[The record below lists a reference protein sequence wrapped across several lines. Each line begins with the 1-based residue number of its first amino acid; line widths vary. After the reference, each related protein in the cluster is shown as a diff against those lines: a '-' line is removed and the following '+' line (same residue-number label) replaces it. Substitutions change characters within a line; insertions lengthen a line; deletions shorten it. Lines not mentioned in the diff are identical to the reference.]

1 MTVHAEELFAGAKL
15 TFEVELPA
23 RLLAPSRD
31 DGDDADAADGRT
43 VVLRPLT
50 VRDIQLIARAARDD
64 DVLTSALMV
73 QQALVEPA
81 LRADQVTELPGGLVR
96 FLVEQINT
104 ISGLTTSEDDVREM
118 TESPLVQAFFALA
131 QEFQWT
137 PEQVR
142 ELTVA
147 QVLGYLQL
155 INQSRQAAF
164 P

>member
-15 TFEVELPA
+15 THEVELPS
-23 RLLAPSRD
+23 RLLAS
-31 DGDDADAADGRT
+31 GADPARTT

-50 VRDIQLIARAARDD
+50 VRDIQLIARAAREDD
-64 DVLTSALMV
+64 LLTSALMV
-73 QQALVEPA
+73 QQARVEPA
-81 LRADQVTELPGGLVR
+81 LRAEQVLEMPGGLVR
-96 FLVEQINT
+96 FLVERINA
-104 ISGLTTSEDDVREM
+104 ISGLTTTDDDVREM

-131 QEFQWT
+131 REFQWT

-155 INQSRQAAF
+155 INQSRQEAA